1 MPDLNMEPFQIRTDL
16 ALEAHEMAVEEQREK
31 AGEESSSAVT
41 DVVVKEETV
50 EGVKITT
57 VEIGEEGAKRLN
69 KRAGHYLTFEAQ
81 GIRKKDTALQDN
93 IERIFAKEFAAFLRN
108 KGIKDSDTCLVVG
121 LGNWNV
127 TPDALGPL
135 AVEELLVTRHL
146 FQLAPEE
153 IEEGYRP
160 VSALTPGVM
169 GTTGIETSDIVFG
182 VIEKTKPDFVVVIDA
197 LASRSIERVNTTIQ
211 VADTGIHPG
220 SGVGNN
226 RKAMNEET
234 LGIPVIAIG
243 IPTVVD
249 AVTITSDAIDYVM
262 KHLGKE
268 MREGNKPSKRLAPAG
283 MMFGEKRQLSDE
295 DLPDEK
301 GRQAIMGMV
310 GGLEGNEKRQLIQE
324 VLAPL
329 GHNLMVTPKEI
340 DVFIEDMAHVVAGG
354 LNAALHGQ
362 VDQKNVGAY
371 TH

>member
-1 MPDLNMEPFQIRTDL
+1 M
-16 ALEAHEMAVEEQREK
+16 
-31 AGEESSSAVT
+31 
-41 DVVVKEETV
+41 

-81 GIRKKDTALQDN
+81 GIRKRHGPPRQHRTHLCK
-93 IERIFAKEFAAFLRN
+93 RVCCFLRN

-268 MREGNKPSKRLAPAG
+268 MREGNKPSKG
-283 MMFGEKRQLSDE
+283 
-295 DLPDEK
+295 
-301 GRQAIMGMV
+301 
-310 GGLEGNEKRQLIQE
+310 
-324 VLAPL
+324 
-329 GHNLMVTPKEI
+329 
-340 DVFIEDMAHVVAGG
+340 
-354 LNAALHGQ
+354 
-362 VDQKNVGAY
+362 
-371 TH
+371 